1 MIQGYKDTR
10 IQGYKDTR
18 IQGYKDEKMKG
29 YNDQWSSL
37 CVLDMFNGWWF
48 LFYKRIFRRKKYCL
62 YFFCES
68 LIALIVFN
76 YIQLTVCSNYYY
88 TKYENKKG

>member
-1 MIQGYKDTR
+1 MVDGFYFISGFLE
-10 IQGYKDTR
+10 
-18 IQGYKDEKMKG
+18 EKNTA
-29 YNDQWSSL
+29 Y
-37 CVLDMFNGWWF
+37 
-48 LFYKRIFRRKKYCL
+48 I
-62 YFFCES
+62 FFCES